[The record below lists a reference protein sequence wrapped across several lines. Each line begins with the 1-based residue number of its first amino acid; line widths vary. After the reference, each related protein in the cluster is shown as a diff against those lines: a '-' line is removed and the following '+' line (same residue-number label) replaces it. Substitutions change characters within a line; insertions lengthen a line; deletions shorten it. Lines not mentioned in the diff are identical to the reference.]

1 LLVFRSREVPAGRIN
16 LLFAGSRTSTADRR
30 FLNQARKA
38 VFSIRLIF
46 ADWKVPL
53 AVWARFFSP
62 RTRREGRVV
71 NRNEAHG
78 RGSRASR
85 FLSTTWKRNE
95 QKSCPR
101 DQSETAPRT
110 HACHDAA
117 HLRVRGPRAHRAG
130 GAHQPQ
136 RQLRHGRRGGAS
148 ACQPSDSLGNDSAR
162 RVARRLA
169 SRRATCPERRARP
182 RRHALRG
189 RGRDPLADDRHPR
202 PGAVPCR
209 PPAADARRAKRPTAS
224 VFFSA
229 SDQISSLP
237 ASPAPSPAPGLAR
250 LRARPPR
257 RDCPL
262 AFVSRRVSF
271 PSFPRSRRPCPR

>member
-1 LLVFRSREVPAGRIN
+1 MPATRR
-16 LLFAGSRTSTADRR
+16 AKRR
-30 FLNQARKA
+30 F
-38 VFSIRLIF
+38 
-46 ADWKVPL
+46 
-53 AVWARFFSP
+53 
-62 RTRREGRVV
+62 RVMS
-71 NRNEAHG
+71 HG

-169 SRRATCPERRARP
+169 SRRSPRARRAP
-182 RRHALRG
+182 RGART
-189 RGRDPLADDRHPR
+189 RDDARFEGMDAIVARTTATPAR
-202 PGAVPCR
+202 VPCR

-224 VFFSA
+224 AFFSA
-229 SDQISSLP
+229 PDQISSLP
-237 ASPAPSPAPGLAR
+237 ASPAPFRRVAPRPPPRAPAPPRAFISPDASR
-250 LRARPPR
+250 LF
-257 RDCPL
+257 PL
-262 AFVSRRVSF
+262 VSR
-271 PSFPRSRRPCPR
+271 RRPCPR

>member
-1 LLVFRSREVPAGRIN
+1 MPATRR
-16 LLFAGSRTSTADRR
+16 AKRR
-30 FLNQARKA
+30 F
-38 VFSIRLIF
+38 
-46 ADWKVPL
+46 
-53 AVWARFFSP
+53 
-62 RTRREGRVV
+62 RVMS
-71 NRNEAHG
+71 HG

-169 SRRATCPERRARP
+169 SRRSPRARRAP
-182 RRHALRG
+182 RGARA
-189 RGRDPLADDRHPR
+189 RDATRFEGV
-202 PGAVPCR
+202 GAILSRTTATPARVPCR
-209 PPAADARRAKRPTAS
+209 S
-224 VFFSA
+224 
-229 SDQISSLP
+229 
-237 ASPAPSPAPGLAR
+237 
-250 LRARPPR
+250 ARPPR
-257 RDCPL
+257 TRGGPNGPPRVYFFPRLTRSHPSPPPPRPPPRRASPASARDRP
-262 AFVSRRVSF
+262 AATVHSRSSRVASL
-271 PSFPRSRRPCPR
+271 SLLSLRSRRPCPR

>member
-1 LLVFRSREVPAGRIN
+1 MPATRR
-16 LLFAGSRTSTADRR
+16 AKRR
-30 FLNQARKA
+30 F
-38 VFSIRLIF
+38 
-46 ADWKVPL
+46 
-53 AVWARFFSP
+53 
-62 RTRREGRVV
+62 RVMS
-71 NRNEAHG
+71 HG

-162 RVARRLA
+162 RVAPRLA

-189 RGRDPLADDRHPR
+189 RGRDPLADDRQPR

-224 VFFSA
+224 IFYFFPRLTRSH
-229 SDQISSLP
+229 
-237 ASPAPSPAPGLAR
+237 PSPPPPRPPLT
-250 LRARPPR
+250 LNRARPPR
-257 RDCPL
+257 RDCSLTLSSRVASLFPFFP
-262 AFVSRRVSF
+262 FVG
-271 PSFPRSRRPCPR
+271 SRRPCPR